1 MSDEVS
7 TLQYSS
13 SRISGLASGLDTED
27 MIENLMKAERQ
38 KVIKIEQELTYATW
52 QQDAYRGVI
61 QTLSDFT
68 KSQFN
73 LSDNSQNILSTTN
86 LKTVDMVSNAYVTA
100 MANGDAAA
108 GAYTIN
114 EILQTAKAS
123 NVTSNTAVKNG
134 ISGSDDLSL
143 LPTIDI
149 SGMSFYAR
157 LDGEQYE
164 ISFDQNYTD
173 RAVFISDLQAKLD
186 AELGSGRVTASLD
199 LNNEIQLMADNST
212 FQILDSSES
221 VIKLDYLGLRSGD
234 MSILNLKGSMYEN
247 FGSNEDMSFK
257 INGTEFNFSGSDSIE
272 TIMNTI
278 NESAAKVK
286 MTYNSITDKMTVTSA
301 KTGSNSY
308 IDIENLT
315 GSFFGEDSL
324 LGITGGLTKNG
335 QDAMFYLNDEDKTS
349 IITRSSNTF
358 TIDNI
363 TYTLKKET
371 VQAIEFGVENNVDG
385 IYDSIKSFIDEYN
398 SVVSELTTHVLQTRD
413 YDYEPLS
420 DEQKGDM
427 TEKQIAEW
435 EATAKE
441 GILKSDSLLFNML
454 SEFRTAF
461 TSAVENL
468 NMTFGSIGINTSD
481 YTNNGRISIDE
492 TVLKGAIE
500 GKFEEVVDMFTR
512 QSTVEY
518 TRDLSATDAAKRFDE
533 NGFAQRVNDIIKKYI
548 TVSRDK
554 NGNKGFLIEK
564 AGVTDDASDDTNMLT
579 KRINDIKAKLE
590 EANDDM
596 DDKEKQYWSRFT
608 DLEIAIQK
616 MNTQSSYVTSM
627 MEQ

>member
-1 MSDEVS
+1 MSEEVS
-7 TLQYSS
+7 TLEYSS